1 VHALPQVQ
9 DLLTEAAKR
18 GEPLGR
24 IARELQELLDVHGRT
39 QMTAALADAMSR
51 GVPHP
56 HAVRLALQRQRVV
69 QTPPP
74 LGVALSAH
82 VKARDIA
89 VRPHSLDGYDRLTQ
103 EGDDVN
109 N

>member
-1 VHALPQVQ
+1 
-9 DLLTEAAKR
+9 
-18 GEPLGR
+18 
-24 IARELQELLDVHGRT
+24 
-39 QMTAALADAMSR
+39 
-51 GVPHP
+51 
-56 HAVRLALQRQRVV
+56 VV